1 MSVDQ
6 FLLSADTTDLNYPEI
21 RPTLDLNFARV
32 KALDPRITFTRSSG
46 GSYVGADGLIK
57 YAGVNE
63 ARFDHDP
70 VTGES
75 LGLLIEEARTNLLLR
90 SEEFDTTWINFQSTE
105 ISNSN
110 KSPDGTITAYKLI
123 PDSGVPTDQSW
134 IIQDISKLS
143 SPVQYTYSVFLKKG
157 EFNFARLVSNDASSF
172 ANRALI
178 EVNISDGSII
188 TNSTTSGTFSNASHI
203 ITYFGDEWYRI
214 SLTFT
219 SGTENLIRFRIHA
232 RDTNISTGDGTSGIY
247 LWGAQLE
254 QGAFPTS
261 YIPTQGSTRTRARDN
276 ASIVGKN
283 FSDFYNINEGT
294 AFVDVYKNPSIISGI
309 ALNFSDTGGFGN
321 NRIQMS
327 NAGLVAYV
335 VNGVVTLNNTSVVS
349 TGLSRYKL
357 LTSYKL
363 NDIIVGANGSYVTR
377 PDRGITPQN
386 MTTMSIGSYPGGA
399 GKINNSISR
408 ITYFPKRLPNAQLQA
423 LTR

>member
-1 MSVDQ
+1 MWV
-6 FLLSADTTDLNYPEI
+6 LM
-21 RPTLDLNFARV
+21 V
-32 KALDPRITFTRSSG
+32 
-46 GSYVGADGLIK
+46 LIK

-70 VTGES
+70 STGES
-75 LGLLIEEARTNLLLR
+75 LGLLIEESRTSLTLS
-90 SEEFDTTWINFQSTE
+90 SETFGSGFRNIVLTNQATA
-105 ISNSN
+105 
-110 KSPDGTITAYKLI
+110 PDGNLSA
-123 PDSGVPTDQSW
+123 S
-134 IIQDISKLS
+134 IIEANES
-143 SPVQYTYSVFLKKG
+143 SVNGAAVLKTFAATTNTFTLSVFAKSLTTSTLWLRPQNSTVFG
-157 EFNFARLVSNDASSF
+157 ERAEAYFDLSNG
-172 ANRALI
+172 
-178 EVNISDGSII
+178 NIGNVTSDGGVFINPSASIQKF
-188 TNSTTSGTFSNASHI
+188 NG
-203 ITYFGDEWYRI
+203 GWYRC

-219 SGTENLIRFRIHA
+219 LTTSAFTGNTRFYVVNSLNSSNVTKGA
-232 RDTNISTGDGTSGIY
+232 SIY

-254 QGAFPTS
+254 VGAFPTS
-261 YIPTQGSTRTRARDN
+261 YIPTQASTRTRAADN
-276 ASIVGKN
+276 ARIIGKN

-321 NRIQMS
+321 NRIQMG
-327 NAGLVAYV
+327 NAGLVAYL

-399 GKINNSISR
+399 LKINNSISR